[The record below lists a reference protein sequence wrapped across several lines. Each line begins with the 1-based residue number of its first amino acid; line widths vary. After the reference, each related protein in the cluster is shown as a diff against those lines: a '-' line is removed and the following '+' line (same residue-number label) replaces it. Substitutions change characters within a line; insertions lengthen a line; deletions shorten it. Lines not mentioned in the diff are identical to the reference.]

1 MSWQHVNETL
11 TERIHLAK
19 GRLSGTQ
26 NSSKAVFAGTS
37 CSPSQATISL
47 PSQDSSPSK
56 GLREET
62 EKAARPKVLQTDR
75 LASGT
80 GSSWQANQSG
90 SEQKGHSKDG
100 DPRPLLLLQK
110 EYKDVVWL

>member
-26 NSSKAVFAGTS
+26 NSSKAVFAETS
-37 CSPSQATISL
+37 CSPFQAVISL

-56 GLREET
+56 GLQEET
-62 EKAARPKVLQTDR
+62 GKARPKVLQTDR
-75 LASGT
+75 LASGK
-80 GSSWQANQSG
+80 GSSWRANIITSLAQSRRVT
-90 SEQKGHSKDG
+90 
-100 DPRPLLLLQK
+100 PRMVTLDLC
-110 EYKDVVWL
+110 YS